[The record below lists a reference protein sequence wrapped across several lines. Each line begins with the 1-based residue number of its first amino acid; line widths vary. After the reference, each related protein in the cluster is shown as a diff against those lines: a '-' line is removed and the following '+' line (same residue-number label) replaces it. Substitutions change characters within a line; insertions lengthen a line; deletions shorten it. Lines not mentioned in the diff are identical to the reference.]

1 MKNISYALGMTM
13 AVNFL
18 KSGIKD
24 LDVDAFAKAMK
35 SVYKKEATELSA
47 DEAREIIDA
56 YFNKMQ
62 AEADSVNKQ
71 AGADY
76 LEKNKKREGVHTTAS
91 GLQYEIL
98 QEGKGDKPKATD
110 TVRCHY
116 EGRLLDGRVFDSSYQ
131 RNKPADFPVN
141 QVIPGWV
148 EALQLMPVGSKWRLH
163 IPSELAYG
171 AQQVNEL
178 IGPNSTL
185 VFDVELMQI
194 VK

>member
-13 AVNFL
+13 AGNFL

-47 DEAREIIDA
+47 DEAREIIDS

>member
-13 AVNFL
+13 AGNFL

-62 AEADSVNKQ
+62 AKADSVNKQ

>member
-13 AVNFL
+13 AGNFL

-76 LEKNKKREGVHTTAS
+76 LEKNKKREGVHTTES

-141 QVIPGWV
+141 QVRYLAGWKH
-148 EALQLMPVGSKWRLH
+148 S
-163 IPSELAYG
+163 
-171 AQQVNEL
+171 
-178 IGPNSTL
+178 NSC
-185 VFDVELMQI
+185 Q
-194 VK
+194 

>member
-13 AVNFL
+13 AGNFL

-148 EALQLMPVGSKWRLH
+148 EALQLMPVGSKWKLF
-163 IPSELAYG
+163 IPSNLAYG
-171 AQQVNEL
+171 AQGAGQQ
-178 IGPNSTL
+178 IGPHTTL
-185 VFDVELMQI
+185 VFEVELIDI
-194 VK
+194 V

>member
-13 AVNFL
+13 AGNFL

>member
-13 AVNFL
+13 AGNFL

-35 SVYKKEATELSA
+35 CVYKKEATELSA